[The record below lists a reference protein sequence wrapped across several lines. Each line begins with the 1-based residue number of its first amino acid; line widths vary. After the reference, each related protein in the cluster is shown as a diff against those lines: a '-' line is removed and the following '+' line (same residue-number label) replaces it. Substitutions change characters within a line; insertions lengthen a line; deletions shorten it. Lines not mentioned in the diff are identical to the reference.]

1 MVNTPIPHS
10 LKSEAKKAAK
20 ILREFTMPNSKTGP
34 DKLIP
39 GKHVSFVNE
48 SVCVHVRVCVCIHV
62 HVCPR
67 IQINFYIARAAWSNK
82 KQMQLSLYQI
92 IPTQEDITTVAS
104 GVWAF

>member
-39 GKHVSFVNE
+39 GE
-48 SVCVHVRVCVCIHV
+48 SLKVKLMILNSV
-62 HVCPR
+62 
-67 IQINFYIARAAWSNK
+67 
-82 KQMQLSLYQI
+82 SLYHHCSALI
-92 IPTQEDITTVAS
+92 EPIN
-104 GVWAF
+104 

>member
-39 GKHVSFVNE
+39 GNE
-48 SVCVHVRVCVCIHV
+48 EKIVKLH
-62 HVCPR
+62 
-67 IQINFYIARAAWSNK
+67 
-82 KQMQLSLYQI
+82 
-92 IPTQEDITTVAS
+92 TVTC
-104 GVWAF
+104 